1 MAISK
6 NIRVALYDEELDFIK
21 WLAKRDGVNISQE
34 LSQIFYTELRALMDL
49 HDEERKQESE
59 AEE

>member
-49 HDEERKQESE
+49 HDEERKQERE
-59 AEE
+59 VEE

>member
-1 MAISK
+1 MTTNK
-6 NIRVALYDEELDFIK
+6 NIKVLLSDEELDFIK
-21 WLAKRDGVNISQE
+21 WLADRDGVDVSQE

-59 AEE
+59 A

>member
-34 LSQIFYTELRALMDL
+34 LSQIFYTELSALMDL

-59 AEE
+59 AK